1 MSHGFGSTKHPD
13 SCIARNLAATAFRID
28 DISQRYAAHVSA
40 RSFTSTYFSASG
52 AASKKAWGIAP
63 GIETATKTS
72 AEGAFQTDE
81 PVEVMCEK

>member
-1 MSHGFGSTKHPD
+1 MD
-13 SCIARNLAATAFRID
+13 LEARNIRIRALRETLR
-28 DISQRYAAHVSA
+28 QRHSVLMSSPNVTLLMS
-40 RSFTSTYFSASG
+40 RRDLSRPRMFSANG

-63 GIETATKTS
+63 GIEIATKTS

>member
-1 MSHGFGSTKHPD
+1 MSRRDLSRP
-13 SCIARNLAATAFRID
+13 RM
-28 DISQRYAAHVSA
+28 
-40 RSFTSTYFSASG
+40 FSANG

-63 GIETATKTS
+63 GIEMATKTS

>member
-1 MSHGFGSTKHPD
+1 MSSPNVTLLMSRRDLSRPR
-13 SCIARNLAATAFRID
+13 ILAPTALPQKR
-28 DISQRYAAHVSA
+28 
-40 RSFTSTYFSASG
+40 
-52 AASKKAWGIAP
+52 AWGIAP